1 MRHNAAMCGR
11 FAQPRSADD
20 LARLYEAVAVGRLEG
35 EQYNVAPTDEV
46 SAVIQPHEE
55 RIVDTFRWGLV
66 PVWAESPREGARLI
80 NARGET
86 VIHSPAFRGAFRTRR
101 CIVPADAF
109 YEWRRDGPAGASGG
123 RTKPQ
128 PWAIRRRDGMPL
140 SFAGLWSVW
149 RDPAT
154 AARLYTCTVI
164 TTTPNEVVAPFHH
177 RMPVVLQPD
186 AWDAWLLTDTP
197 QDLLEPMLGPCD
209 PGLLEAFPVDVAVND
224 VRSEGPQLL
233 TPMDR

>member
-1 MRHNAAMCGR
+1 MCGR

-109 YEWRRDGPAGASGG
+109 YEWRRDGPAGARGG
-123 RTKPQ
+123 RPKPQ

-149 RDPAT
+149 RDPGT

>member
-1 MRHNAAMCGR
+1 MCGR

-109 YEWRRDGPAGASGG
+109 YEWRRDGPTGARGG
-123 RTKPQ
+123 RPKPQ

>member
-1 MRHNAAMCGR
+1 
-11 FAQPRSADD
+11 
-20 LARLYEAVAVGRLEG
+20 
-35 EQYNVAPTDEV
+35 
-46 SAVIQPHEE
+46 
-55 RIVDTFRWGLV
+55 
-66 PVWAESPREGARLI
+66 
-80 NARGET
+80 
-86 VIHSPAFRGAFRTRR
+86 
-101 CIVPADAF
+101 
-109 YEWRRDGPAGASGG
+109 
-123 RTKPQ
+123 
-128 PWAIRRRDGMPL
+128 MPL